1 MRARKQWLWLA
12 FLTCAWS
19 APAQQ
24 ITEEQAVRQFL
35 ATSPMA
41 QVWQSH
47 VDIARA
53 EWRGR
58 TLLANPSVAASQEDA
73 AGSRDQFLTFQQTLP
88 VTGRLNLLRRAGTQA
103 MTVARSE
110 AERRRQIAVAD
121 FRKAFLDL
129 AAAQQR
135 AEVLRANSARLEELV
150 RVLREREA
158 AGEGSGFDVLRAE
171 RELADAGADAA
182 LARVAVEQAR
192 ARLASFAP
200 GIAAATIATVELPGG
215 LPPIATAVAQAA
227 EQRPDNRA
235 TRAQE
240 ELFQAQRSAASREA
254 IPEPTI
260 SAGLKRT
267 TVAGVADT
275 GYVAG
280 LTIPLPVFNRGQ
292 ADVQRFTSEG
302 RRAAA
307 ERLLLERQIEAEV
320 RSTHA
325 AATQGLQLA
334 REYDTGAA
342 SEFLRSAEAAYQEG
356 ERGILELLDAYRLV
370 SSTDLRRLELLRTAK
385 EASIDLDL
393 AMGVEVRP

>member
-1 MRARKQWLWLA
+1 MRARKQWLWLG
-12 FLTCAWS
+12 FLTCILS
-19 APAQQ
+19 AQAQQ
-24 ITEEQAVRQFL
+24 ITEQEAVRQFL

-41 QVWQSH
+41 QIWQSQ
-47 VDIARA
+47 VDTTRA
-53 EWRGR
+53 DWRGR
-58 TLLANPSVAASQEDA
+58 TMVANPSLAASQEDA
-73 AGSRDQFLTFQQTLP
+73 AGSRDQFLIFQQTLP
-88 VTGRLNLLRRAGTQA
+88 VTGRLNLLRRAATQA
-103 MTVARSE
+103 VSITRSE
-110 AERRRQIAVAD
+110 AERRRQIAIAD
-121 FRKAFLDL
+121 FRKAFLDM
-129 AAAQQR
+129 AASQQR
-135 AEVLRANSARLEELV
+135 AEALQANSARLQELV
-150 RVLREREA
+150 RVLREREV

-171 RELADAGADAA
+171 RELADAGADEA

-192 ARLASFAP
+192 ARIASFAP
-200 GIAAATIATVELPGG
+200 GIAAATTATVELPED
-215 LPPIATAVAQAA
+215 LPPVAEVIAHAV
-227 EQRPDNRA
+227 ERRPDHRA
-235 TRAQE
+235 ARSQV
-240 ELFQAQRSAASREA
+240 ELFQAQRRAAGREA

-267 TVAGVADT
+267 TVAGVPDN

-292 ADVQRFTSEG
+292 ADVQRFTSEE

-307 ERLLLERQIEAEV
+307 EQLLLERRVEAEV
-320 RSTHA
+320 RSAHA

-334 REYDTGAA
+334 RGYETGAA
-342 SEFLRSAEAAYQEG
+342 VEFLRSAEAAYQEG